1 MTLQTLAWSLG
12 QVAIHY
18 NPVNGYYG
26 VSSIGQL
33 DTTQLSYPAM
43 ALVPSGDM
51 TQRRGY
57 SEYTL
62 TFYVLDRL
70 LTDSAN
76 DFDVYS
82 YSVETLKNYFKQ
94 LRLLPGIIALT
105 DEPTIRLFTTE
116 RGNDRVCG
124 AYSTVEITVEDD
136 APCADWLD
144 PLGNHTP
151 DLDPDPHPSPEKKV
165 PVYIRASLATGI
177 TVGQKYIIFEDRRN
191 GGLVRNFP
199 EISPFPSNYNS
210 NLQMVYDCDIAR
222 DGNSMGISGSR
233 LNYIAL
239 FDALRDE
246 NGFYFESPTFD
257 GHNKVRLAS
266 SSKSEVYRI
275 GVHFTGLQP
284 ENFTLTPEGRLVT
297 VNEYFGNHLTMG
309 STFDEVLGKSTV
321 LLGSGEETD
330 YIMYLYHIDE
340 IQYAEA

>member
-51 TQRRGY
+51 VQRRGY
-57 SEYTL
+57 IEYNL
-62 TFYVLDRL
+62 TFYVVDRL

-82 YSVETLKNYFKQ
+82 YSTETLKNYFKQ
-94 LRLLPGIIALT
+94 LRALPGVLHI
-105 DEPTIRLFTTE
+105 DEEPTIRLFTTE
-116 RGNDRVCG
+116 RGNDRICG
-124 AYSTVEITVEDD
+124 AYSTVSISVDDD

-144 PLGNHTP
+144 PLGVRTP
-151 DLDPDPHPSPEKKV
+151 DFDDDKPAEKV
-165 PVYIRASLATGI
+165 PVRYKASLATGI
-177 TVGQKYIIFEDRRN
+177 EAGQKYLIFEDRRN
-191 GGLVRNFP
+191 GGFVRNFP

-210 NLQMVYDCDIAR
+210 NLQTVYDCTVDR
-222 DGNSMGISGSR
+222 DADNIEVYGNR
-233 LNYIAL
+233 LNYLAV
-239 FDALRDE
+239 FEAVEDE
-246 NGFYFESPTFD
+246 NGFYFESTAYD
-257 GHNKVRLAS
+257 GKNKVRLS
-266 SSKSEVYRI
+266 SVEKSEIYRI
-275 GVHFTGLQP
+275 GVHYTGL
-284 ENFTLTPEGRLVT
+284 EAEHFTLTPEGRLVT

-309 STFDEVLGKSTV
+309 STFDEVLGKTTV

-330 YIMYLYHIDE
+330 YIMYLYRIDE
-340 IQYAEA
+340 IVYEEA

>member
-51 TQRRGY
+51 VQRKGY
-57 SEYTL
+57 IEYNL
-62 TFYVLDRL
+62 TFYVVDRL

-94 LRLLPGIIALT
+94 LRLLPGVLHI
-105 DEPTIRLFTTE
+105 DEEPTFRLFTTE

-124 AYSTVEITVEDD
+124 AYSTVGISVADD

-144 PLGNHTP
+144 PLGERTP
-151 DLDPDPHPSPEKKV
+151 DIDPNPPKPV
-165 PVYIRASLATGI
+165 PNITRITAHLASSVTPGHRY
-177 TVGQKYIIFEDRRN
+177 VIFEDKN
-191 GGLVRNFP
+191 KGGLVRNFP
-199 EISPFPSNYNS
+199 DIQPYPSNYNS
-210 NLQMVYDCDIAR
+210 NLQIDYGCNIMR
-222 DGNSMGISGSR
+222 DGNTIEITGTR
-233 LNYIAL
+233 LNYVAIL
-239 FDALRDE
+239 DANSNE
-246 NGFYFESPTFD
+246 NPGVYFLSTTFD
-257 GHNKVRLAS
+257 KKHKVPLAS
-266 SSKSEVYRI
+266 VHKNNKYRI
-275 GVHFTGLQP
+275 AVHNTGLGAEFLYVTQ
-284 ENFTLTPEGRLVT
+284 EGRLVT

-309 STFDEVLGKSTV
+309 STYDEVLGKTTV
-321 LLGSGEETD
+321 LFASGDEAD

-340 IQYAEA
+340 IEYAET